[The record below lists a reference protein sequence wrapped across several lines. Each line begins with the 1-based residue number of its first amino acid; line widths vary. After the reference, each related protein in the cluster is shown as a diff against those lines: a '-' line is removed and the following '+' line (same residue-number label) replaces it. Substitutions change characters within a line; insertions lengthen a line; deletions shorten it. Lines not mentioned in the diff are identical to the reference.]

1 MSPLLLNRGHQVAS
15 YSFSILIDM
24 TSEVELMS
32 SLAFD
37 SAARDFTAVSG
48 FMDKSDVEEF
58 RNELPLTE
66 VEGCGGS

>member
-1 MSPLLLNRGHQVAS
+1 
-15 YSFSILIDM
+15 M

-58 RNELPLTE
+58 RNELPLVE